1 MISSQ
6 KYRVL
11 ILHSVMKN
19 SFQYPFAMVPL
30 ASERSGKPRTTG
42 ITMMM
47 DCGLPCER
55 VKDNLGLLAPYV
67 DLVKIVVGTARLY
80 AEDYLIRKLSLYKES
95 GVDPFLGGQF
105 AEYVFATQGMEAMG
119 AFFAEAKRV
128 GFMDVEISDNCVPLT
143 EHERRT
149 LIQTAIDR
157 GLGVHGEVGSKVE
170 SQAPDILVGQAK
182 VCFDAGCRFV
192 LVEAAELVVHGK
204 PNQELLV
211 ALRNEL
217 DLSKVLFE
225 LSGPWIKGTT
235 LSDVCELRNFLIS
248 EFGPDVNL
256 ANVMPDD
263 VFETE
268 ALRNGLGVVGPDA
281 TR

>member
-1 MISSQ
+1 
-6 KYRVL
+6 
-11 ILHSVMKN
+11 MKN
-19 SFQYPFAMVPL
+19 VSRYPFAMVPL
-30 ASERSGKPRTTG
+30 AGERSGKPRTTG

-47 DCGLPCER
+47 DWGLPCGR
-55 VKDNLGLLAPYV
+55 VKDNLELLAPYV

-95 GVDPFLGGQF
+95 GVEPFLGGQF
-105 AEYVFATQGMEAMG
+105 AEYVFATQGMQAMG

-128 GFMDVEISDNCVPLT
+128 GFEEVEISDNCVSLT
-143 EHERRT
+143 EPERRA
-149 LIQTAIDR
+149 LIHMAIDR

-170 SQAPDILVGQAK
+170 KQAPEILVAQAK
-182 VCFDAGCRFV
+182 VCFDAGCRVV
-192 LVEAAELVVHGK
+192 LVEAAELVDHGT
-204 PNQELLV
+204 PNRELVV

-225 LSGPWIKGTT
+225 LSGSWIKGTT
-235 LSDVCELRNFLIS
+235 LSDVYELKKFLIS

-268 ALRNGLGVVGPDA
+268 ALRNGLSVVGPDD
-281 TR
+281 TGS